1 MDLAPSTS
9 QPLLRLVYVS
19 SSPRTMTDAELVDL
33 LDSSRRAN
41 LSQGVT
47 GLLLHKDGNWMQV
60 LEGPAAK
67 VRDVFSRIR
76 HDPRHHD
83 VTVVTEDHVDE
94 RLFTEWSMGFR
105 KLSDPALLAR
115 EGYSAFM
122 NRAYDGHR
130 FRSDPTGCMDI
141 LRYFRD
147 G

>member
-1 MDLAPSTS
+1 MAAVPSPS
-9 QPLLRLVYVS
+9 HPLLRLVYVS
-19 SSPRTMTDAELVDL
+19 SSQQTMPETELVDL
-33 LDSSRRAN
+33 LDASRKAN
-41 LSQGVT
+41 RSRGVT

-60 LEGPAAK
+60 LEGPPAQ
-67 VRDVFSRIR
+67 VRDVFSRIQR
-76 HDPRHHD
+76 DPRHHD
-83 VTVVTEDHVDE
+83 ITVVTEDAVDE

-130 FRSDPTGCMDI
+130 FRADPTGCLDI